1 MQFRTSAIES
11 VPWDLNLPAI
21 HSATALQL
29 VFRQGREKVPS
40 FDSRGLDRVLRT
52 DFRRDHV
59 EVQSQTTWQA
69 LAGSLER
76 RIPTLTNI
84 ASRGLLPNPIGDDVA
99 SNAPGPDGRPMV
111 ALIESLMLVTPEGEL
126 RRASRDVNADLFAL
140 AVGGQGIFGALYSV
154 TLSLSALAQTAD
166 AIAEPEVLEL
176 SAAARGAPH
185 RLAVYL
191 PPNAAESY
199 LAQARAQARDWHLP
213 ITRVAVRRTRPE
225 TETLLRWARCEFA
238 GITLDIDFSARL
250 GGEVM
255 RTQFFR
261 LLVEDAITQGGLY
274 AISSTPEASRDQAE
288 RCYPSLRRLLA
299 EKLRHDPRDR
309 LQSAWYRHHRRLLR
323 SQAPTTAPGS
333 PPESGFSRVDDPN
346 VFGREPL

>member
-1 MQFRTSAIES
+1 MRFQASTIES
-11 VPWDLNLPAI
+11 VPWGLPLPAI

-29 VFRQGREKVPS
+29 VFRQGREKVPAV
-40 FDSRGLDRVLRT
+40 DSRGLDRVLRT
-52 DFRRDHV
+52 DLRRDHI
-59 EVQSQTTWQA
+59 EVQAQTTWRV
-69 LAGSLER
+69 LARSLER
-76 RIPTLTNI
+76 RIPALTDI
-84 ASRGLLPNPIGDDVA
+84 VSRGLLPNPIGDDVA

-111 ALIESLMLVTPEGEL
+111 ALIESLMLVTSEGEL

-140 AVGGQGIFGALYSV
+140 AVGGNGAFGALYSV
-154 TLSLSALAQTAD
+154 TLSLTA
-166 AIAEPEVLEL
+166 LEL
-176 SAAARGAPH
+176 AAAAVADPELLEPSHVRRGAPH

-191 PPNAAESY
+191 PPSTAEAF
-199 LAQARAQARDWHLP
+199 LEQARMQARDWHLP
-213 ITRVAVRRTRPE
+213 ITRVAVRRTYPE
-225 TETLLRWARCEFA
+225 TETVLRWARCEFA
-238 GITLDIDFSARL
+238 GITLDIDFSDRL

-261 LLVEDAITQGGLY
+261 LLVEDTITHGGLY

-323 SQAPTTAPGS
+323 T
-333 PPESGFSRVDDPN
+333 
-346 VFGREPL
+346 